1 VFVLSENFKLDDVY
15 NVCVCDTA
23 TGRHSGDDMTENSHH
38 LSNIDR
44 QETAEHQHDYYNVDN
59 SSHVNKDPQYQELNV
74 NTQRPV
80 VYQQLTPR

>member
-1 VFVLSENFKLDDVY
+1 
-15 NVCVCDTA
+15 VCETV
-23 TGRHSGDDMTENSHH
+23 TGRHSGDNSHH

-44 QETAEHQHDYYNVDN
+44 QETAGRQHDYYNVDN